1 MKKFIVYFVTLVFIM
16 VCFDA
21 SAQRRKHPHKKNNKK
36 VAVVHKGPRG
46 NKVVVTKNPRRRV
59 KRTRVVNYHYRHLP
73 RRGALV
79 TSIHSKALVVNFGG
93 VRYRYHSGVWY
104 KPRGN
109 KWVVFRSPIGIRIN
123 VLPTGYR
130 RCMVANRTYY
140 YYYGTYYMKSN
151 DEYEVVSAPV
161 GAEVGSLPDG
171 YNTIT
176 VNGQEYYELDDIY
189 YMPSVDDNNEEIL
202 VVVVNPN

>member
-16 VCFDA
+16 ACFDA
-21 SAQRRKHPHKKNNKK
+21 SAQRRQHPNKRNNKK

-46 NKVVVTKNPRRRV
+46 NKVVVAKRRRV
-59 KRTRVVNYHYRHLP
+59 NRTRVVNYHYRHLP

-109 KWVVFRSPIGIRIN
+109 KWVVFRSPIGVRIN

-130 RCMVANRTYY
+130 RCMVGNRTYY
-140 YYYGTYYMKSN
+140 YYYGTYYLKSN

-202 VVVVNPN
+202 VVVDNPN

>member
-16 VCFDA
+16 ACFDA
-21 SAQRRKHPHKKNNKK
+21 NAQRRQHPNKRNNKK

-59 KRTRVVNYHYRHLP
+59 NRTRVVNYHYRHLP

-140 YYYGTYYMKSN
+140 YYYGTYYIKSN

-202 VVVVNPN
+202 VVVDNPN